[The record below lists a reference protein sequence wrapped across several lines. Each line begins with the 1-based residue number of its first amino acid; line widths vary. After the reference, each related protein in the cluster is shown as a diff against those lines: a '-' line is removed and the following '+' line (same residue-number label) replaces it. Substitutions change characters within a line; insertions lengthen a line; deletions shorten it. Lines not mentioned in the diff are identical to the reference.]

1 VPATSPLKAS
11 PLKSSKPHH
20 SLGYA
25 QLPTLQG
32 LRMCGVCVCVCVCGA
47 LGAMIAD
54 WRSRGSERV
63 CSGAAPCCSNTRVRP
78 RCTSPR
84 GYARASK
91 PKSLLPSWPV
101 HTVAHIRPPPPHTHT
116 RHRTRTHATAHATAL
131 ARRKRSRCNVV
142 SIPSLC
148 VPDALRVDDFPKG
161 EVRTAW
167 INMVRSPLGEWIRVP
182 VLVARGVEVL
192 NPLPTSPFC
201 SPSAP
206 PFACGVSSNRACRAL
221 LQ

>member
-1 VPATSPLKAS
+1 MLFEHTGPAQVYKPPRLRTRFEAEVPP
-11 PLKSSKPHH
+11 P
-20 SLGYA
+20 
-25 QLPTLQG
+25 
-32 LRMCGVCVCVCVCGA
+32 
-47 LGAMIAD
+47 I
-54 WRSRGSERV
+54 
-63 CSGAAPCCSNTRVRP
+63 
-78 RCTSPR
+78 
-84 GYARASK
+84 
-91 PKSLLPSWPV
+91 
-101 HTVAHIRPPPPHTHT
+101 VAGTHRRTQTAPPHTH
-116 RHRTRTHATAHATAL
+116 AHAHAAR

-201 SPSAP
+201 SPSTP

-221 LQ
+221 RCFASMTGRPNARSHGGGAWQ